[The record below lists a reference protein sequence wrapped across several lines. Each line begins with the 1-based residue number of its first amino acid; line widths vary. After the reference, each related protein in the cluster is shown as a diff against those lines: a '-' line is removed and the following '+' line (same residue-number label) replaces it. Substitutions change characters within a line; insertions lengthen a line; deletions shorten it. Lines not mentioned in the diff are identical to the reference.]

1 MTFGDFMLTNC
12 DYQIKTTFW
21 DDFSIADIFGVTAI
35 KDTFQRAFNE
45 WWELYYGSELRSV
58 AVCKKGIV
66 SVYGFSDDE
75 NKKAKE
81 IILSI
86 LLYLK

>member
-1 MTFGDFMLTNC
+1 MFNDSSINDLKEIFRKYFNC
-12 DYQIKTTFW
+12 NDESPVIISKGYWTL
-21 DDFSIADIFGVTAI
+21 AEGGY
-35 KDTFQRAFNE
+35 NE